1 MAAMCRCQYRVA
13 VMSPIPPESSN
24 DASETSSPL
33 VALRSSGF
41 IFLPRSEALRRLG
54 GEPADWAAFVDSW
67 DDLHV
72 DQHMADRGRY
82 RRRRH
87 GVFAMGRE
95 GAPERL
101 PDAPHY
107 QDLEHNR
114 LNGGVDRRF
123 STISESMAESES
135 FQALAAYARGLF
147 SELAPDVT
155 RWLVEAH
162 QFRIEARAGELGQPT
177 PEGIHRDGVDY
188 VLVALIR
195 RQNIESGTTTIH
207 DEEQRRL
214 GAFTLTDP
222 LDLALLDDHRVW
234 HGVTAV
240 EPRDPSEPAWRDVLV
255 LTLRR
260 SAD

>member
-1 MAAMCRCQYRVA
+1 MGYVP
-13 VMSPIPPESSN
+13 VMSLTPPEASN
-24 DASETSSPL
+24 ESSETQSPL
-33 VALRSSGF
+33 TALRSSGF
-41 IFLPRSEALRRLG
+41 IFLPRAEALARLG
-54 GEPADWAAFVDSW
+54 GEPADWTAFANSWNDLLVDE
-67 DDLHV
+67 
-72 DQHMADRGRY
+72 HMADRGRY

-87 GVFAMGRE
+87 GVFAMGPE
-95 GAPERL
+95 GAPQRL

-107 QDLEHNR
+107 QDLEYNR

-123 STISESMAESES
+123 GAISESMAESES
-135 FQALAAYARGLF
+135 FHVLATYARGLF
-147 SELAPDVT
+147 SELAPDAE

-177 PEGIHRDGVDY
+177 PEGVHRDGVDY

-260 SAD
+260 AGS

>member
-1 MAAMCRCQYRVA
+1 MGYVRGMALT
-13 VMSPIPPESSN
+13 PPKTSN
-24 DASETSSPL
+24 DPSEASPL
-33 VALRSSGF
+33 NALRASGF
-41 IFLPRSEALRRLG
+41 VFLPRDAALEQLG
-54 GEPADWAAFVDSW
+54 GQPSDWRAFEDSW
-67 DDLHV
+67 DDLQM
-72 DQHMADRGRY
+72 DEHMADQGRY

-87 GVFAMGRE
+87 GVFSMGRE
-95 GAPERL
+95 GPVQRL

-114 LNGGVDRRF
+114 LNGGIDRRF
-123 STISESMAESES
+123 AGISESMAASAS
-135 FQALAAYARGLF
+135 FHVLTHYARALF

-155 RWLVEAH
+155 RWVVEAH
-162 QFRIEARAGELGQPT
+162 QFRIEARVGELGQPT
-177 PEGIHRDGVDY
+177 PEGVHRDGVDY
-188 VLVALIR
+188 VLVALVR

-207 DEEQRRL
+207 DEQQRRL

-240 EPRDPSEPAWRDVLV
+240 EPRDPGESAWRDVLV

-260 SAD
+260 ADS